1 MLLQRLGVS
10 SIFAAQTI
18 KQPKRMMV
26 KHCNFKIGELYL
38 FHTDDPRCPDAES
51 LWGLY
56 DRHDGNTIC
65 LESCSTNQKHFSK
78 GRHLSEQY
86 RFCRLSTRGELRDY
100 MANSIY
106 SEIKGLS

>member
-1 MLLQRLGVS
+1 M
-10 SIFAAQTI
+10 T
-18 KQPKRMMV
+18 V
-26 KHCNFKIGELYL
+26 KHCNFKVGEVYR
-38 FHTDDPRCPDAES
+38 FHTGDPRCPDAES

-56 DRHDGNTIC
+56 DRHDGRSIR
-65 LESCSTNQKHFSK
+65 LESCSTDLKNFSM
-78 GRHLSEQY
+78 GRRLPAQY